1 MKMEKRFFNALA
13 GSLTLFLLSSSV
25 FAVGHVT
32 KDGKP
37 NYAPF
42 FPYVHRTNI
51 VVADIDRSLKIYRDI
66 LGFKVAFKVPIR
78 SAGIVHETF
87 GLDDDVKARIA
98 MLSMGEK
105 DALGRV
111 QRPIGLSEVPG
122 YEAPERGIYESA
134 LIIEIDPKDDIKE
147 LYDRLSAEG
156 LEMGELMDLPIPPRT
171 EFPFTDYDGHRII
184 IMQLP
189 LVE

>member
-1 MKMEKRFFNALA
+1 MRAKKI
-13 GSLTLFLLSSSV
+13 LFVAFVSV
-25 FAVGHVT
+25 FSIMTIPASVLAVGHVT

-42 FPYVHRTNI
+42 FPYVHRTNL

-98 MLSMGEK
+98 MLSMGKK
-105 DALGRV
+105 DALGRT

-122 YEAPERGIYESA
+122 YEAPERDIYDTA
-134 LIIEIDPKDDIKE
+134 LIIEIDPEDDIQE

-156 LEMGELMDLPIPPRT
+156 LEMGRLMDLPIPKRT

-189 LVE
+189 LVD